1 MWHAVADPPFL
12 RLLYIQYKFFSK
24 FTILVIISFHRK
36 SFLSR
41 NLITFLSGG
50 EQQRSFTAAR
60 FFECVCLFRFASL
73 TNKIDCRGN
82 ILNKISNCQISVK
95 DIPSQAK
102 LSYYWWCSDQNH
114 GNIFILQT
122 FPAVGTDEDECPLR
136 GRSLGRNG
144 WWILH
149 YLMYP
154 ARWWPVEFSLSH
166 PESQTCVSDR
176 PLVELHSDLFLQ
188 LIIGWEN
195 IDINLFHNRFQN
207 IPSFH

>member
-60 FFECVCLFRFASL
+60 FFVCVCLFRFASL
-73 TNKIDCRGN
+73 TTKIDCRGN

-136 GRSLGRNG
+136 GA
-144 WWILH
+144 
-149 YLMYP
+149 
-154 ARWWPVEFSLSH
+154 ARWGGMADEYSITSCTQPDDDIDDHLNF
-166 PESQTCVSDR
+166 
-176 PLVELHSDLFLQ
+176 LFLILNHKPVF
-188 LIIGWEN
+188 LIGI
-195 IDINLFHNRFQN
+195 
-207 IPSFH
+207 